1 MAYPGWNFEIGDNN
15 GGIPFDGVMA
25 NVKVPIWTLNNGTN
39 PANLEVS
46 TLTVNSY
53 PAGNILLTHNVSS
66 GIEFNAPLIF
76 QRPATDINEP
86 VESLQMMRSVAVP
99 TKPVDGEYIAAL
111 KDNGT
116 VYDDIA
122 VAGLQIFGNQTIG
135 SPACGYITC
144 DGPNVVVNTGDG
156 SLYTSSLI
164 VSSLFAQT
172 VVSTTTGTA
181 NSYTAT
187 LYLST
192 PILYTNTIQATG
204 NIQAANI
211 SSLSVSTGTIQAN
224 NISTNYISTNDG
236 YCSSLTVKTANI
248 STAQISS
255 LVAGQFGANR
265 IDVTLLSSLTG
276 DITFN
281 LVSTLSL
288 FGNVDVNLGLGNQIA
303 GLIGGAASQGL
314 GVGLGGAA
322 LITGATALVTGRT
335 SGGVDPTVFQTVNG
349 STQLQFST
357 IGTATTNVFAT
368 TNSTDPLHTPG
379 STIYISSVVPAGSY
393 CVRSVGDPLN
403 IQNNASSIQMF
414 GQWVPLIQNSPT
426 LPSFTISTLNA
437 STMTAKSAEFST
449 LGVSTILGQTRMS
462 TILTTGNILSQNP
475 SATLVWGSPGYQT
488 ILSQTSTV
496 MGNARAGTLTVLG
509 DTFAQQIFGL
519 SGNFNTVTA
528 SNQIN
533 TSFITGSNWIST
545 PQLTVS
551 TINGLTFPTP
561 IPSTLSASTINMTG
575 NLIGLNA
582 AGYITWPTNSGAPY
596 SSTIIQASGITTN
609 NINTAVISSVNTANF
624 STLNLTGNINTTN
637 TLAAANFA
645 NINTS
650 TITASTINTS
660 SITSKGGSISTMN
673 VSTLNGVAYP
683 PPNFGIALPSTLYV
697 STIIQNGNFVN
708 TNPNPYASWNTG
720 GFPYPSTIIGGG
732 FSGIQTNQ
740 IGAANVN
747 SLNANITGN
756 LQSQGTLFLGDAFG
770 TSGGYITTRTP
781 FAIQNF
787 TNVNAS
793 TMNVT
798 TITATNLNTSNLT
811 TGSISTQSIS
821 TGQILAYGNNQ
832 MSTLTVSSISS
843 FRASGNLTGGSNGTF
858 YWGQTGVE
866 QAYIST
872 LNISGSNQT
881 TAVFPRLVSRYNFRN
896 NGDAQIGSNLVV
908 GGTVEI
914 GAAVVGSNSAS
925 FLGDITSGN
934 VITARVLAATQTL
947 TAPTFTTGNLNVQ
960 QIANISTGVVSSLF
974 TQFINNQPY
983 PPQSGVTG
991 GTPSTM
997 LASTVFINGGLQVS
1011 NGPNYIQTVNISS
1024 MSSVS
1029 VTGNV
1034 AVSSITGVSTIN
1046 GIVYPPPF
1054 TPALPS
1060 TLYFSTVFVNGGLSN
1075 TGVAP
1080 IATTNLSATNISNVS
1095 FINGQVYPPPSGST
1109 SIPSTLYA
1117 STVLVNGGQTIS
1129 GPPLTFFNTS
1139 LSQVGGYITT
1149 TTGLMQMSVN
1159 PTAGAG
1165 FAITAGSNLL
1175 STLMFVQADGRARF
1189 TSSMTV
1195 RDNIPVGTPSQ
1206 AYIQT
1211 YITGSEA
1218 PSGSVITANVST
1230 SIVNTS
1236 SIKVGNVKFQND
1248 SGPNGLNIITSAYN
1262 RFADDNTLF
1271 YNEYYTNNTSS
1282 FFTFGTLNAPNSA
1295 YITAGN
1301 IQTYAPV
1308 VTPPSGQ
1315 VITSTISTINI
1326 NTTNINSIPYSLTL
1340 TPVGAITI
1348 WAGGAE
1354 TTTTQ
1359 DFAVPTGWLACDGS
1373 IIYQLTYPALY
1384 SVIGTKY
1391 GGAPPIPNTAYLPDL
1406 TFAVPMGT
1414 PKKPFATT
1422 PSITDKYIAMTAQT
1436 WTTGYVPSNISTI
1449 QAWRISNV
1457 QGGTLNYGTRLNNVS
1472 APGGV
1477 TFPQMYVSSILQF
1490 DGNPAGAGYIVVRS
1504 VDNVTPIPKI
1514 PITSTIDVTY
1524 AYGVIDS
1531 SVVGADSPYN
1541 LATYNIEGHP
1551 FTTRLQSR
1559 DEVAVHTHIQA
1570 QDHAGPGPANGLVGS
1585 QIDYSSLPANYLDG
1599 FLPNGDYI
1607 NTSPLPISPVIAG
1620 TNNISTIST
1629 VAVSASNPPA
1639 ENPINRAYQTAPNF
1653 LNMVYIIK
1661 Y

>member
-1 MAYPGWNFEIGDNN
+1 MSEWNFSTGENNNLILFGSGVYANTTTPIWAFNN
-15 GGIPFDGVMA
+15 GG
-25 NVKVPIWTLNNGTN
+25 N

-46 TLTVNSY
+46 TITVNAN
-53 PAGNILLTHNVSS
+53 PAGNILLTSVKT
-66 GIEFNAPLIF
+66 GPTTEVNAPLIF
-76 QRPATDINEP
+76 QRPPTDINAP
-86 VESLQMMRSVAVP
+86 SESLVMNLSHSVP
-99 TKPVDGEYIAAL
+99 TKPVDGEYITAL

-122 VAGLQIFGNQTIG
+122 VQGLQVFGNQVVN
-135 SPACGYITC
+135 SPAIAYIT
-144 DGPNVVVNTGDG
+144 GNPTTGDVDFEINNG
-156 SLYTSSLI
+156 SLNVSSLK
-164 VSSLFAQT
+164 VSSLFATT
-172 VVSTTTGTA
+172 VVSTTSGTA
-181 NSYTAT
+181 NSYTAS
-187 LYLST
+187 LFMST
-192 PILYTNTIQATG
+192 PVIYTNRVVATNYIEVGFVSTNGISTNTIW
-204 NIQAANI
+204 
-211 SSLSVSTGTIQAN
+211 AN
-224 NISTNYISTNDG
+224 NISTNYLSTNDG
-236 YCSSLTVKTANI
+236 YASSFSIKTANI
-248 STAQISS
+248 STANVSS
-255 LVAGQFGANR
+255 LVAGNFGASR

-288 FGNVDVNLGLGNQIA
+288 FGNIDVNLGLGNQLA
-303 GLIGGAASQGL
+303 GLIGGAGAQGL
-314 GVGLGGAA
+314 GVVLGGSA
-322 LITGATALVTGRT
+322 LATGAVALVTGRT
-335 SGGVDPTVFQTVNG
+335 SGGAHPNVFQTVNG
-349 STQLQFST
+349 TTQLQFST
-357 IGTATTNVFAT
+357 LGAPTTSIFFD
-368 TNSTDPLHTPG
+368 TNSANPGTTPALET
-379 STIYISSVVPAGSY
+379 STTITVPAGSY
-393 CVRSVGDPLN
+393 CVRSVSDPLYIN
-403 IQNNASSIQMF
+403 NNVSSIQSFGEWVPVIQNN
-414 GQWVPLIQNSPT
+414 PT
-426 LPSFTISTLNA
+426 LPSFSLSTLTA
-437 STMTAKSAEFST
+437 STIKAKSAEFST

-462 TILTTGNILSQNP
+462 TILTTGSITSLNP
-475 SATLVWGSPGYQT
+475 SAVLTWGSPGFQT

-496 MGNARAGTLTVLG
+496 MGNARAGTLTIVG
-509 DTFAQQIFGL
+509 DTFAQQVFGA

-528 SNQIN
+528 SNLIN
-533 TSFITGSNWIST
+533 TSFLTGSNWVST
-545 PQLTVS
+545 PALTVS
-551 TINGLTFPTP
+551 SINGLAYPAP
-561 IPSTLSASTINMTG
+561 LSSNLTLSSINMTG
-575 NLIGLNA
+575 SLTGLSPT
-582 AGYITWPTNSGAPY
+582 GFISWPTNSGAPY

-637 TLAAANFA
+637 ALATANFA
-645 NINTS
+645 TINTS
-650 TITASTINTS
+650 TLTASTINTS

-683 PPNFGIALPSTLYV
+683 PPNFGISLPSTV
-697 STIIQNGNFVN
+697 FISTIIQNGNFVN

-740 IGAANVN
+740 IGTATVN
-747 SLNANITGN
+747 SLNVNVSGN
-756 LQSQGTLFLGDAFG
+756 LQSLGTLYLGDAFG

-781 FAIQNF
+781 FAVQNF

-793 TMNVT
+793 TINTT
-798 TITATNLNTSNLT
+798 TISATNLNTSNLT

-821 TGQILAYGNNQ
+821 TGQLLAYGDNR
-832 MSTLTVSSISS
+832 MSTLSVSSIAS
-843 FRASGNLTGGSNGTF
+843 FRPSGDIVGGVTNFFG
-858 YWGQTGVE
+858 WGQTGVG

-872 LNISGSNQT
+872 LNIGGSLQT
-881 TAVFPRLVSRYNFRN
+881 TAVFPYLVSRNDFRN
-896 NGDAQIGSNLVV
+896 NGNALIVGSFQL
-908 GGTVEI
+908 GGPLF
-914 GAAVVGSNSAS
+914 GSNSAS
-925 FLGDITSGN
+925 FNGNVTSGGILAGSLVQATTNITSPLGFITSINATSGN
-934 VITARVLAATQTL
+934 VSTIT
-947 TAPTFTTGNLNVQ
+947 
-960 QIANISTGVVSSLF
+960 SHDLF
-974 TQFINNQPY
+974 VTFINGQVY

-991 GTPSTM
+991 STPSTM
-997 LASTVFINGGLQVS
+997 LASTVYVNGGLIVS
-1011 NGPNYIQTVNISS
+1011 NGPNYIQTANISS
-1024 MSSVS
+1024 LSSVS
-1029 VTGNV
+1029 ITGNV
-1034 AVSSITGVSTIN
+1034 VVSSITGISTIN

-1054 TPALPS
+1054 TPVLPS
-1060 TLYFSTVFVNGGLSN
+1060 TLYLSTLLVNGGLSN
-1075 TGVAP
+1075 TGAGP
-1080 IATTNLSATNISNVS
+1080 ITTTNLSATNISNVS

-1117 STVLVNGGQTIS
+1117 STLLVNGGQTIS
-1129 GPPLTFFNTS
+1129 GAPITFYDTA
-1139 LSQVGGYITT
+1139 LSRVGGYITT

-1159 PTAGAG
+1159 PSAGSG
-1165 FAITAGSNLL
+1165 FAITSGSNLL
-1175 STLMFVQADGRARF
+1175 STLMFVQVDGRSRF

-1211 YITGSEA
+1211 YITGSEIPA
-1218 PSGSVITANVST
+1218 GSVITANVST
-1230 SIVNTS
+1230 SVVNTS

-1248 SGPNGLNIITSAYN
+1248 SGPNGLNLITSAYN

-1315 VITSTISTINI
+1315 VITSTISTTNI

-1373 IIYQLTYPALY
+1373 IIYQVAYPALY

-1422 PSITDKYIAMTAQT
+1422 PSITDKYITMTAQT
-1436 WTTGYVPSNISTI
+1436 WATGYVPSNISTI

-1457 QGGTLNYGTRLNNVS
+1457 QGGTLNYGTRLNSVS

-1477 TFPQMYVSSILQF
+1477 TFPQMYISSILQF
-1490 DGNPAGAGYIVVRS
+1490 DGNPAGSGYVVVRS
-1504 VDNVTPIPKI
+1504 VDNVTPIPRI
-1514 PITSTIDVTY
+1514 PITSTINVTY
-1524 AYGVIDS
+1524 AYGVIDT

-1570 QDHAGPGPANGLVGS
+1570 QDHEGPGPGNGLVGS
-1585 QIDYSSLPANYLDG
+1585 QIDYSSLPSNYLDG

-1607 NTSPLPISPVIAG
+1607 TTSPLPISPVIAG

-1653 LNMVYIIK
+1653 LNMLYIIK
-1661 Y
+1661 C